1 MPGGI
6 VDSRRRDQIEGTVS
20 RALARGSAFGSR
32 LYNNAWSTVH
42 AFLFSRHG
50 SVDRVAGPH
59 DETTLPARGVSG
71 GGRHSLVV
79 MVGESITSHELPPSG
94 SIEIGRAADAP
105 LRIDAPSMSR
115 RHLRLWIGTT
125 VELEDLGGSN
135 GTTLR
140 GVRLP
145 AGKRVAISCDEVF
158 MAGDVGLV
166 VQERGRSFTAGAR
179 AKSEKPSGA
188 VTPSERDVVLLD
200 PAMVRL
206 HALAERVARGRIP
219 VLIVGETGSGK
230 EVLAELVHRRSQR
243 AAGPLVRINCA
254 AIAETLVESEVFG
267 HEKGAFTGADR
278 ARRGLLET
286 ADGGTVMFD
295 EVGEMPRAIQ
305 AKLLRV
311 LEEGAILPVGSTT
324 PRKID
329 IRVIAA
335 TNRDLEHEVASGRF
349 RSDLYFRLAG
359 VVLEVPPLRER
370 PSEVEA
376 LARAFF
382 MRAAIAAGRDTLR
395 LGDAAIAALRRHP
408 WPGNVRELRS
418 AMDRAALVTPGDVV
432 EVEDIDL
439 RMVGVGAGTTQSAAV
454 VAAPAAP
461 ADERQRI
468 LDALTECAGNQ
479 SRAAE
484 VLGMPRRTLVK
495 RLAEYGIPRP
505 RKP

>member
-1 MPGGI
+1 M
-6 VDSRRRDQIEGTVS
+6 
-20 RALARGSAFGSR
+20 
-32 LYNNAWSTVH
+32 
-42 AFLFSRHG
+42 
-50 SVDRVAGPH
+50 AGPH
-59 DETTLPARGVSG
+59 DETTLPAKGATGS
-71 GGRHSLVV
+71 GRHTLVV
-79 MVGESITSHELPPSG
+79 MAGDVISSHELPTSG
-94 SIEIGRAADAP
+94 SIEIGRASDAP

-115 RHLRLWIGTT
+115 RHLRLWIGNKG

-135 GTTLR
+135 GTLLR

-145 AGKRVAISCDEVF
+145 AGQRVAISYDEVF
-158 MAGDVGLV
+158 MAGDIGLV
-166 VQERGRSFTAGAR
+166 VQDRGRSFSSGSR
-179 AKSEKPSGA
+179 VKSEKPSGA
-188 VTPSERDVVLLD
+188 VTPADRDVVLLD

-206 HALAERVARGRIP
+206 HELAERVARGRIP

-230 EVLAELVHRRSQR
+230 EVLAELVHRRSPR

-254 AIAETLVESEVFG
+254 ALAETLVESEVFG

-278 ARRGLLET
+278 ARRGLLEA

-295 EVGEMPRAIQ
+295 EVGEMPRPIQ

-335 TNRDLEHEVASGRF
+335 TNRDLEHEVATGQF

-382 MRAAIAAGRDTLR
+382 ARAATASGRDGLR

-418 AMDRAALVTPGDVV
+418 AMERAALVAPGDVV
-432 EVEDIDL
+432 GPEHIDL
-439 RMVGVGAGTTQSAAV
+439 RMVGIGQPQSSPAI
-454 VAAPAAP
+454 AAPPAP
-461 ADERQRI
+461 IDERQRI

-484 VLGMPRRTLVK
+484 MLGMPRRTLVK